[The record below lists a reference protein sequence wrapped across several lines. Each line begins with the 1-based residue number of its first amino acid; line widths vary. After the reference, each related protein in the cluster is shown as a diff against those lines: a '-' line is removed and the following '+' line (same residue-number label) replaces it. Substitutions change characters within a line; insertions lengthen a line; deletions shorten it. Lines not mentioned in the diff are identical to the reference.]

1 MKAELRKSNSSLR
14 GIRGGIILVCAVVLL
29 AVLFVV
35 GERRPDAGPTPTMPA
50 REAPGLASTETGP
63 PALDST
69 PPPAGAP
76 VAPAPASIP
85 SLQPTAYARQLVRAI
100 SRQDHAGV
108 PLTPE
113 EAEEWK
119 ANLDRLTERGA
130 DGAAAIAEFLQ
141 TNLDVRLGRAGL
153 QWLGVDSVREALF
166 EALVRIGGPEAV
178 SATLQALRTSAEPRE
193 IALLA
198 QSLDTL
204 APQTHRGEALAAARD
219 VLAMAAGG
227 KLPGYD
233 VAPLFEV
240 IQSYGGVDEVPD
252 LKHAAGTW
260 QYYAAIALAGL
271 PDGVG
276 IPALAEMAEANA
288 SGTTIAL
295 QLLAQL
301 SGKHDQARTALLE
314 QADRIPASAW
324 PFLAAAL
331 AGNEYRFQNS
341 AFHDSQRGGQR
352 GNVSAAHVR
361 AGNQTFYNAFIPAS
375 LTEEEIQ
382 GRIAFVDELR
392 AATAQPTALE
402 ALRKAGQLLTA
413 RLPNIAASH

>member
-1 MKAELRKSNSSLR
+1 MKPELRKSDSSQR
-14 GIRGGIILVCAVVLL
+14 GIRGGLILVCAVGLL

-35 GERRPDAGPTPTMPA
+35 GVRWPNAGPAPTMPPT
-50 REAPGLASTETGP
+50 EAPELASTEAGP
-63 PALDST
+63 PAPDSK
-69 PPPAGAP
+69 PPDTGAG
-76 VAPAPASIP
+76 VSPAPTFP
-85 SLQPTAYARQLVRAI
+85 SLRPTAYARQLVRAI

-108 PLTPE
+108 ALTPE
-113 EAEEWK
+113 EAEQWK
-119 ANLDRLTERGA
+119 ANLDRLIERGA

-178 SATLQALRTSAEPRE
+178 SATLQALRTSAVPRE

-204 APQTHRGEALAAARD
+204 APQTHRHDALAAARD
-219 VLAMAAGG
+219 VLGMAASG

-240 IQSYGGVDEVPD
+240 LQSYGGVDEVPD
-252 LKHAAGTW
+252 LKRVAGTW
-260 QYYAAIALAGL
+260 QYYSAIALACL

-276 IPALAEMAEANA
+276 IPALAEMAQANG

-301 SGKHDQARTALLE
+301 SGKHSEAQTALLG
-314 QADRIPASAW
+314 QADRIPASDW

-341 AFHDSQRGGQR
+341 AFSDSQRGGHP

-361 AGNQTFYNAFIPAS
+361 SGNQTFYNAFIPAS
-375 LTEEEIQ
+375 LTEEEVH
-382 GRIAFVDELR
+382 GRVAFLDQLR
-392 AATAQPTALE
+392 KVTTEPAALE
-402 ALRKAGQLLTA
+402 ALRQAEQLLMG
-413 RLPNIAASH
+413 RLPNIATAQ